1 MRGPRSAA
9 ATFSRPWSMWLAEIE
24 DGTAALRATMRGEAV
39 LRVEATTL
47 GWEEAAAGAAP
58 GGVGEEW
65 EERGDD

>member
-1 MRGPRSAA
+1 
-9 ATFSRPWSMWLAEIE
+9 MWLAEIE